1 MVYKKGSTLYIYLKK
16 FKYFLH
22 KNNKLGYN
30 ILNDKKFK
38 YYIHKLKILLNNN
51 IKLNTIKYL
60 DLIDISKYEIKNL
73 PPEINISTM
82 CASCKLNNKINLYN
96 IEKYLEINDN
106 NVITKKIDNN
116 NIETLLP
123 IVKSKRKKKIRKI
136 IIKKIFIIK
145 LQ

>member
-1 MVYKKGSTLYIYLKK
+1 MVYEKCSTLYIYLKK
-16 FKYFLH
+16 LKYFLH

-30 ILNDKKFK
+30 ILNNKKFK

-51 IKLNTIKYL
+51 IKLNNIKYL

-73 PPEINISTM
+73 PSEINISTM

-96 IEKYLEINDN
+96 IEKYLKIDDN
-106 NVITKKIDNN
+106 NVITKKINNN

-123 IVKSKRKKKIRKI
+123 IVKSKRKKKIKKI